1 MKLNGERLVP
11 FCTVILVRIDKYEDL
26 SAQIK
31 EWCESDSFNPQG
43 KVYLVDCDRNKVK
56 MFSLNERKITTFE
69 DEYSFFE
76 LVRFIQ
82 KAKPSCIIDFCNNAR
97 SKAVVFF
104 SHAGCAICK
113 RSFFSLFFAEAGYKK
128 EALGNLKKT
137 APCFFNNNQEKE
149 NGRFVYRTTSSA
161 DIPAEFMDQTEEEV
175 EKEEKLVIDLGGIPE
190 KPAGRILWVPK
201 RTTARGMWADFK
213 NLTYYAEKENVVIDV
228 HLKNEK
234 AKKRFDSVFFIK
246 GRKMDL
252 DRYLNPIVC
261 ENLSDAIFGSRS
273 PKYKKIIFSFGMTLE
288 FLKTKSLLRQM
299 GMEKSSDNSAKL
311 TTTKKIGNYLK

>member
-11 FCTVILVRIDKYEDL
+11 FSTVILTKIDKYEDL

-43 KVYLVDCDRNKVK
+43 KAYLVDCDRNKAR
-56 MFSLNERKITTFE
+56 MFSIENKITVTFE

-82 KAKPSCIIDFCNNAR
+82 KAKPSCIIDFCNNMQSR
-97 SKAVVFF
+97 TIVYF

-113 RSFFSLFFAEAGYKK
+113 KSLFSLFFAEAGYKK
-128 EALGNLKKT
+128 EALGILKK
-137 APCFFNNNQEKE
+137 AVPCFFNDHEKE
-149 NGRFVYRTTSSA
+149 TRFVYRSTSYTE
-161 DIPAEFMDQTEEEV
+161 IPAEFVEQSEEEV

-190 KPAGRILWVPK
+190 RPSGRILWVPK

-213 NLTYYAEKENVVIDV
+213 NLTYFAEKENVIIDV

-234 AKKRFDSVFFIK
+234 SKKRFDSVFFIK

-261 ENLSDAIFGSRS
+261 ENLSDAIFEKSS
-273 PKYKKIIFSFGMTLE
+273 PEYRKIIFSFGLTPE
-288 FLKTKSLLRQM
+288 FFKVKSFLKQLGKD
-299 GMEKSSDNSAKL
+299 KNSDNSQKL
-311 TTTKKIGNYLK
+311 TTMKKIGNYLK

>member
-11 FCTVILVRIDKYEDL
+11 FCTVILSRIDKYAGL

-31 EWCESDSFNPQG
+31 EWCESESFNPQG
-43 KVYLVDCDRNKVK
+43 KAYLVDCDRNKVK
-56 MFSLNERKITTFE
+56 MFSLENKKAVTFE

-76 LVRFIQ
+76 LIRFIQ
-82 KAKPSCIIDFCNNAR
+82 KAKPSCIIDFCNNAM
-97 SKAVVFF
+97 SKTVVFF
-104 SHAGCAICK
+104 SHAGCAICQK
-113 RSFFSLFFAEAGYKK
+113 SLFSLFFAEAGYKK
-128 EALGNLKKT
+128 EACGALRT
-137 APCFFNNNQEKE
+137 AVPCFFNDSGKE
-149 NGRFVYRTTSSA
+149 DRKTNYA
-161 DIPAEFMDQTEEEV
+161 DIPAEFAEQTEEEV

-190 KPAGRILWVPK
+190 KPVGRILWVPK
-201 RTTARGMWADFK
+201 RTTARGMWTDFK
-213 NLTYYAEKENVVIDV
+213 NLTYYAEKENVLIDV

-252 DRYLNPIVC
+252 DRYLTPIVC

-273 PKYKKIIFSFGMTLE
+273 PEYKKIIFSFGMTFE
-288 FLKTKSLLRQM
+288 FLKTKSLLIQT
-299 GMEKSSDNSAKL
+299 GKEKSSDNSARL

>member
-11 FCTVILVRIDKYEDL
+11 FCTVVLAKIDKYEDL

-43 KVYLVDCDRNKVK
+43 KAYLVDCDRNKVK
-56 MFSLNERKITTFE
+56 MFSLENRKAVTFE

-82 KAKPSCIIDFCNNAR
+82 KAKPSCIIDFCNSTQ
-97 SKAVVFF
+97 SKTIVFF
-104 SHAGCAICK
+104 SHSGCAVCRK
-113 RSFFSLFFAEAGYKK
+113 SLFSLFFAEAGYKR
-128 EALGNLKKT
+128 EAIGNLKKT
-137 APCFFNNNQEKE
+137 VPCFFNDPQKE
-149 NGRFVYRTTSSA
+149 SRFAYRKTSYT
-161 DIPAEFMDQTEEEV
+161 DVPAEFAEQSEEEI

-201 RTTARGMWADFK
+201 RTTAHGMWADFK
-213 NLTYYAEKENVVIDV
+213 KLTYFAEKENVLIDV

-261 ENLSDAIFGSRS
+261 ENLSDAIFGSGS
-273 PKYKKIIFSFGMTLE
+273 QEYKKIIFSFGLTPE
-288 FLKTKSLLRQM
+288 FFKTRSLLRQT
-299 GMEKSSDNSAKL
+299 GKEKSSDNSPKM

>member
-1 MKLNGERLVP
+1 MKLNTERLVP
-11 FCTVILVRIDKYEDL
+11 FCTVILARIDKYEDL
-26 SAQIK
+26 TAQIK

-43 KVYLVDCDRNKVK
+43 KVYLADCDRNRVR
-56 MFSLNERKITTFE
+56 MFSLENGKTSMFE
-69 DEYSFFE
+69 DEYSFFA
-76 LVRFIQ
+76 LIRFIQ
-82 KAKPSCIIDFCNNAR
+82 KAKPSCIIDFCNNAQ
-97 SKAVVFF
+97 SKTIVFF
-104 SHAGCAICK
+104 SHAGCAICAN
-113 RSFFSLFFAEAGYKK
+113 SLFSLCFAEAGYKK
-128 EALGNLKKT
+128 EALGSLKKT
-137 APCFFNNNQEKE
+137 VPCFFNDPEKE
-149 NGRFVYRTTSSA
+149 NGRFVYRTTSYA
-161 DIPAEFMDQTEEEV
+161 NIPAEFVEQTEEEV

-201 RTTARGMWADFK
+201 RTTARGMWTDFK

-273 PKYKKIIFSFGMTLE
+273 PEYKKIIFSFGLTPE
-288 FLKTKSLLRQM
+288 FFKTKSLLIQTVKEIAPD
-299 GMEKSSDNSAKL
+299 GSQKL
-311 TTTKKIGNYLK
+311 TTMKKIGNYLK

>member
-11 FCTVILVRIDKYEDL
+11 FCTVILARIDRYEDL

-43 KVYLVDCDRNKVK
+43 KAYLVDCDRNKVR
-56 MFSLNERKITTFE
+56 MFSLKERVAATFE
-69 DEYSFFE
+69 DEFSFFE
-76 LVRFIQ
+76 LIRFIQ
-82 KAKPSCIIDFCNNAR
+82 KAKPSCIIDFCDNAQ
-97 SKAVVFF
+97 SKAIVFF
-104 SHAGCAICK
+104 SHAGCAVCHK
-113 RSFFSLFFAEAGYKK
+113 SLFSLFFAEAGYKK
-128 EALGNLKKT
+128 EALGDLKK
-137 APCFFNNNQEKE
+137 AVPCFFNDPGKDN
-149 NGRFVYRTTSSA
+149 RITSYA
-161 DIPAEFMDQTEEEV
+161 EIPAEFVEQTEEEV

-201 RTTARGMWADFK
+201 RTTARRMWTDFK
-213 NLTYYAEKENVVIDV
+213 NLTYFAEKENVLIDV

-261 ENLSDAIFGSRS
+261 ENLSDAIFEKSS
-273 PKYKKIIFSFGMTLE
+273 PEYRKIIFSFGLTPE
-288 FLKTKSLLRQM
+288 FFKTRSLLRQT
-299 GMEKSSDNSAKL
+299 GKETDADGLQKL
-311 TTTKKIGNYLK
+311 TTIKRIGNYLK

>member
-11 FCTVILVRIDKYEDL
+11 FCTTILAKIDKYEAL
-26 SAQIK
+26 SSQIK
-31 EWCESDSFNPQG
+31 EWCESDAFKPQG

-56 MFSLNERKITTFE
+56 MFSVENRKAVTFE
-69 DEYSFFE
+69 DEYSFFA

-82 KAKPSCIIDFCNNAR
+82 KAKPSCIIDFCNSAQ
-97 SKAVVFF
+97 SKTIVYF
-104 SHAGCAICK
+104 SHAGCAICGK
-113 RSFFSLFFAEAGYKK
+113 SVFSLFFAEAGYKK
-128 EALGNLKKT
+128 EALGNLKK
-137 APCFFNNNQEKE
+137 AVPCFFNDPEKE
-149 NGRFVYRTTSSA
+149 NSRFVYRTTSYTE
-161 DIPAEFMDQTEEEV
+161 IPAEFVEQSEEEV

-190 KPAGRILWVPK
+190 KPAGKILWVPK
-201 RTTARGMWADFK
+201 RTTARGMWTDFK

-261 ENLSDAIFGSRS
+261 ENLSDAIFEKSS
-273 PKYKKIIFSFGMTLE
+273 PEYRKIIFSFGLTPE
-288 FLKTKSLLRQM
+288 FFKMKALLVQT
-299 GMEKSSDNSAKL
+299 GKEKAPDGSQKL
-311 TTTKKIGNYLK
+311 TTMKRIGNYLK